1 MTTALASIQG
11 ALNPLKDKDPNE
23 VLNRY
28 LQEETLTEIAE
39 SYGVTRSGL
48 NYWLLKYAE
57 DHWKDA
63 QLIRA
68 LKRKEEAETELDIAS
83 DTLTLARARERLKA
97 AQWDLEK
104 VCRRIYGSDVPADL
118 SSRVRITIN
127 VAPQESNPQVT
138 IDGETGQVTD
148 K

>member
-11 ALNPLKDKDPNE
+11 ALNPLKHVDPKE
-23 VLNRY
+23 ILARY
-28 LQEETLTEIAE
+28 IAEETGEQIAK
-39 SYGVTRSGL
+39 SYGVTRSAL
-48 NYWLLKYAE
+48 SFFMLKNAEEEWKTAQVLKAILLKEDAE
-57 DHWKDA
+57 KGLSEADN
-63 QLIRA
+63 A
-68 LKRKEEAETELDIAS
+68 LD
-83 DTLTLARARERLKA
+83 LARAEKQLKS
-97 AQWDLEK
+97 AQWDLER